1 MGLTAIIANL
11 IFVNFIYC
19 ISFFKR
25 KSRRF
30 PFHALSSLLGAQV
43 CAENA
48 GVFFP
53 CNSHYNSLFSCPP
66 MGNGNTAQTKP
77 GNCFPGF
84 CCLDAHE
91 LLFLGGE
98 FLFGDDA
105 GIEEVL
111 VLLDLG
117 DGIGGGGRSSRN
129 SRGGN
134 GLAGSGAFLREARY
148 AGQSIGQGLQVLDAL
163 IVLDAVL
170 VQIRDIADDNGAG
183 ALKLVKAP
191 IGMLE
196 IQLNVE
202 FLERLG
208 DIDAGIAG
216 ADLLIPVSQTLHRFL
231 HLPLDEHLIDLGQ
244 QLIDA
249 LGDPRLSW

>member
-1 MGLTAIIANL
+1 M
-11 IFVNFIYC
+11 
-19 ISFFKR
+19 S
-25 KSRRF
+25 
-30 PFHALSSLLGAQV
+30 
-43 CAENA
+43 
-48 GVFFP
+48 
-53 CNSHYNSLFSCPP
+53 
-66 MGNGNTAQTKP
+66 
-77 GNCFPGF
+77 
-84 CCLDAHE
+84 

-105 GIEEVL
+105 GIEEIL

-117 DGIGGGGRSSRN
+117 DGIGGGGRSGHSSR

-148 AGQSIGQGLQVLDAL
+148 FGQSIGQGLQVLDTL

-170 VQIRDIADDNGAG
+170 VQIRDIADDDGAG

-191 IGMLE
+191 IGMLKV
-196 IQLNVE
+196 QLNVE

-244 QLIDA
+244 QA
-249 LGDPRLSW
+249 HQCAGGPGFRGE

>member
-1 MGLTAIIANL
+1 MG
-11 IFVNFIYC
+11 
-19 ISFFKR
+19 S
-25 KSRRF
+25 
-30 PFHALSSLLGAQV
+30 
-43 CAENA
+43 
-48 GVFFP
+48 
-53 CNSHYNSLFSCPP
+53 
-66 MGNGNTAQTKP
+66 GNTAQTKP

-105 GIEEVL
+105 GIEEIL

-117 DGIGGGGRSSRN
+117 DGIGGGGRSGRSSRN

-148 AGQSIGQGLQVLDAL
+148 FGQSIGQGLQVLDAL

-170 VQIRDIADDNGAG
+170 VQIRDIADDDGAG

-191 IGMLE
+191 IGMLKV
-196 IQLNVE
+196 QLDVE
-202 FLERLG
+202 FLEWLG
-208 DIDAGIAG
+208 DIDAGLAG
-216 ADLLIPVSQTLHRFL
+216 ADLLIPVGQALHRFL

-244 QLIDA
+244 QLINA
-249 LGDPRLSW
+249 LGDPAFVVNKALGAALQQGGAVLADHEGL

>member
-1 MGLTAIIANL
+1 MG
-11 IFVNFIYC
+11 
-19 ISFFKR
+19 S
-25 KSRRF
+25 
-30 PFHALSSLLGAQV
+30 
-43 CAENA
+43 
-48 GVFFP
+48 
-53 CNSHYNSLFSCPP
+53 
-66 MGNGNTAQTKP
+66 GNTAQTKP

-117 DGIGGGGRSSRN
+117 DGIGGGGRSGRSGRSSGK
-129 SRGGN
+129 SRGGFS
-134 GLAGSGAFLREARY
+134 LAGRGGFLREGGY

-196 IQLNVE
+196 IQLDVE
-202 FLERLG
+202 FLEWLG

-216 ADLLIPVSQTLHRFL
+216 ADLLIPVGQALHRFL

-244 QLIDA
+244 QLINA
-249 LGDPRLSW
+249 LGDPAFVVNKALDFNSLPWKMVLFRFLSMQNRLCS

>member
-1 MGLTAIIANL
+1 MG
-11 IFVNFIYC
+11 
-19 ISFFKR
+19 S
-25 KSRRF
+25 
-30 PFHALSSLLGAQV
+30 
-43 CAENA
+43 
-48 GVFFP
+48 
-53 CNSHYNSLFSCPP
+53 
-66 MGNGNTAQTKP
+66 GNTAQTKT

-105 GIEEVL
+105 GIEEIL

-117 DGIGGGGRSSRN
+117 DGIGGGGRSGRSSRN

-134 GLAGSGAFLREARY
+134 SLAGSGAFLREARY

-191 IGMLE
+191 IGMLKV
-196 IQLNVE
+196 QLNVE

-216 ADLLIPVSQTLHRFL
+216 PPYPGWPGAPSIPASAA
-231 HLPLDEHLIDLGQ
+231 G
-244 QLIDA
+244 
-249 LGDPRLSW
+249 

>member
-1 MGLTAIIANL
+1 MG
-11 IFVNFIYC
+11 
-19 ISFFKR
+19 S
-25 KSRRF
+25 
-30 PFHALSSLLGAQV
+30 
-43 CAENA
+43 
-48 GVFFP
+48 
-53 CNSHYNSLFSCPP
+53 
-66 MGNGNTAQTKP
+66 GNTAQTKP

-117 DGIGGGGRSSRN
+117 DGIGGGGHSSR

-134 GLAGSGAFLREARY
+134 SLAGSGAFLREARY

-191 IGMLE
+191 IGMLKV
-196 IQLNVE
+196 QLNVE
-202 FLERLG
+202 FLEWLG

-216 ADLLIPVSQTLHRFL
+216 ADLLIPVGQTLHRFL

-244 QLIDA
+244 QLINA
-249 LGDPRLSW
+249 LGDPAFVVNKALGAALQQGAPSSLIMKDFNSLPWKMVLFRFLSMQNRLCS